1 MKIILLLLVA
11 ILGAAYFL
19 PPELESTQSNC
30 DAVNARARKMAD
42 IELAK
47 LPANATTAKAQSAI
61 AAAKAQMPSGQAITA
76 IIQAKLPQ
84 VPPEAGCAA
93 AYWATQIWP
102 DIRSWAPTLL
112 AARPPG

>member
-11 ILGAAYFL
+11 VLGTAFFL
-19 PPELESTQSNC
+19 PPQLESTPSNC
-30 DAVNARARKMAD
+30 DAVNARVRKMAE

-76 IIQAKLPQ
+76 MIQAHLPD

-93 AYWATQIWP
+93 AYWATQLWP
-102 DIRSWAPTLL
+102 DIRSWIPGT
-112 AARPPG
+112 RPPG